1 VTAPVTGREPDGRV
15 RPASAAEESAMRRAV
30 TPASTAPGRT
40 SPNPRRRM
48 RDPLRLRLDEVTRR
62 GDDVRLLLRA
72 RGLTGGDSGPEGGET

>member
-1 VTAPVTGREPDGRV
+1 
-15 RPASAAEESAMRRAV
+15 
-30 TPASTAPGRT
+30 
-40 SPNPRRRM
+40 M